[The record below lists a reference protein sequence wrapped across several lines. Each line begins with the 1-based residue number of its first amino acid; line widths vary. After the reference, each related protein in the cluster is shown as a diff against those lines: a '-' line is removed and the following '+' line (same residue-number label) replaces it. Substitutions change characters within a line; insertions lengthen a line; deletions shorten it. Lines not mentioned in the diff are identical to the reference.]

1 MENEKEIMRI
11 IGESTRDSLQK
22 DNTLLGNVL
31 AIGSK
36 LVAEGRIPQD
46 VIDSRNGAYALCLAT
61 RAATDVKV
69 FRAGEAAEIG
79 RNPEGEA
86 QSWKIDDPWM
96 SRRHFRF
103 SVGADG
109 LPVLKNLGSKNG
121 TFVNDQAVD
130 GCAKLK
136 RGDVIRAGSSSFLL
150 F

>member
-1 MENEKEIMRI
+1 MKNEKEIMRI
-11 IGESTRDSLQK
+11 IGESTMESLQK

-46 VIDSRNGAYALCLAT
+46 VIDSRGGAYALCLAT
-61 RAATDVKV
+61 RATTDVRV
-69 FRAGEAAEIG
+69 LHTGDAVEVGRSPGGEGQVWE
-79 RNPEGEA
+79 
-86 QSWKIDDPWM
+86 IDDPWM

-109 LPVLKNLGSKNG
+109 LPVLTNLGSKNG
-121 TFVNDQAVD
+121 TFVNDQSVD